1 LIIRKR
7 AEMPPSISVVI
18 PAYNYGRFIG
28 AAIDSVLNQTYPAAE
43 ILVIDNGSTDNT
55 KEVVAA
61 FGDAVRYFYED
72 NLGVSVARNLGVDRS
87 TGDLIAFL
95 DADDYWEPT
104 CLERAVAKFEQ
115 GEDIGLV
122 HWGLREFDSSTGET
136 IRFYLEGS
144 EENVAE
150 NLLVWEGPTIAG
162 HGAVIVTR
170 DAFFDAGGFDTE
182 TEPSEDWDFCYRLT
196 RQHKIAFVPEPLV
209 NYRAHPT
216 SAHRDIQKFE
226 RGMGRFFEK
235 AFSTDDK
242 SILELRRKAYGNF
255 HSVMAGSYF
264 HAGEYGRSL
273 SHALRSVMMRP
284 GKVSYFLTFPLRR
297 FRARR

>member
-1 LIIRKR
+1 MIIRKR

-28 AAIDSVLNQTYPAAE
+28 AAIESVLSQTYPAAE
-43 ILVIDNGSTDNT
+43 VLVIDNGSTDNT
-55 KEVVAA
+55 EEVVAT

-104 CLERAVAKFEQ
+104 CLERAVAKFEL
-115 GEDIGLV
+115 GDDIGLV

-136 IRFYLEGS
+136 IRFYLEGAD
-144 EENVAE
+144 ENVAE

-196 RQHKIAFVPEPLV
+196 RQHNVAFVPEPLV

-216 SAHRDIQKFE
+216 SAHRDIRKFE
-226 RGMGRFFEK
+226 RGMERFFEK
-235 AFSTDDK
+235 AFSTDDE
-242 SILELRRKAYGNF
+242 SVLALRRKAYGNF

-264 HAGEYGRSL
+264 HVGEYWRSI
-273 SHALRSVMMRP
+273 SHALRSVIMRP
-284 GKVSYFLTFPLRR
+284 SKIGYFLMFPFRR
-297 FRARR
+297 FGAMR